1 MESMRAIIGTSF
13 TLVFIAFAATAL
25 YLALERDRVPE
36 QFRTTIRVSI
46 VYLTIAA
53 INYYYMKD
61 VYAEGVT
68 SGQSHFPTSYRYVD
82 WILTTPLMLLKFPLM
97 LGVGKRGVSFMARLV
112 VLDIVMIGT
121 GFVGENSHTPAV
133 HFGFFL
139 IGCVAWLFILVSLF
153 IALGTLPDRLS
164 DSVKSG
170 VRVMG
175 VFVLIG
181 WAIYPLGYFA
191 PILGLPDDVRE
202 VVYNVADL
210 VNKVGLCLVVY
221 VTAKRAGLDAR
232 ESVANDAV
240 EIERDSLLPEA
251 AEAAQ

>member
-1 MESMRAIIGTSF
+1 
-13 TLVFIAFAATAL
+13 
-25 YLALERDRVPE
+25 
-36 QFRTTIRVSI
+36 
-46 VYLTIAA
+46 
-53 INYYYMKD
+53 
-61 VYAEGVT
+61 
-68 SGQSHFPTSYRYVD
+68 
-82 WILTTPLMLLKFPLM
+82 
-97 LGVGKRGVSFMARLV
+97 
-112 VLDIVMIGT
+112 
-121 GFVGENSHTPAV
+121 
-133 HFGFFL
+133 
-139 IGCVAWLFILVSLF
+139 VSLF